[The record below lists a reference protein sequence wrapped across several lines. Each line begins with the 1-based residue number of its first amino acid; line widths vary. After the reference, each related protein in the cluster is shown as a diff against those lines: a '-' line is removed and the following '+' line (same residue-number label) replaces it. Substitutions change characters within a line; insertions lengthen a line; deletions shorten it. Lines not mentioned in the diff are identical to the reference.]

1 MIKPTKPQVQ
11 RTHEEIFA
19 ENMKRFES
27 TKNASELSSAF
38 GYVSI
43 CGVWKSFVT
52 EEDKKA
58 YAQAYMDAYNRIKA
72 RYESSDWEWK
82 LVVPEIVKAFFAQ
95 EETVA
100 EKDFSGKAVLT
111 LPQIAKLEKMGFSR
125 WTKDEN
131 DRLYIKAWNV
141 NGIKTNWNKRGK
153 KTITMN
159 GEELSYTKSAAVSYA
174 SIYIDVKSGELV
186 VECEDAF
193 YGNQIRE
200 LVEKMT
206 VPALKKE
213 VRTEQNSIS
222 AGTFAKAMK
231 ISLSQ
236 TRKIAVLCGVAKT
249 AIWKATKTLYSTEEE
264 RKMFAYYS
272 SAIRSLKAKSGKVSV
287 KEIASALCLS
297 VSTVYR
303 RIKARGVKL
312 ERGINA
318 NDIDKLF

>member
-27 TKNASELSSAF
+27 VKNASELNSAF

-72 RYESSDWEWK
+72 RYESNDWEWK

-95 EETVA
+95 EKVA
-100 EKDFSGKAVLT
+100 ENDTTEKDLSGKAFLT
-111 LPQIAKLEKMGFSR
+111 LPQIAKLEKKGFNR
-125 WTKDEN
+125 WQKGDF
-131 DRLYIKAWNV
+131 DRLYIKAWDV
-141 NGIKTNWNKRGK
+141 DGLDAHWKE
-153 KTITMN
+153 N
-159 GEELSYTKSAAVSYA
+159 GESLSYTKSAAVSH
-174 SIYIDVKSGELV
+174 SKIYIDVKSGEV
-186 VECEDAF
+186 VVQCEDAY
-193 YGNQIRE
+193 YGNQI
-200 LVEKMT
+200 
-206 VPALKKE
+206 
-213 VRTEQNSIS
+213 
-222 AGTFAKAMK
+222 
-231 ISLSQ
+231 
-236 TRKIAVLCGVAKT
+236 CGV
-249 AIWKATKTLYSTEEE
+249 
-264 RKMFAYYS
+264 
-272 SAIRSLKAKSGKVSV
+272 V
-287 KEIASALCLS
+287 KEIANALCLS

-318 NDIDKLF
+318 NDIAKIL